1 MSNDP
6 FADALNADL
15 DADLDNSSDSDAGL
29 RMKGVAPRLDAS
41 DTHNVV
47 SLDDLSV
54 EDVHT
59 AKLGVLSLPTAEAA
73 ESEAGTH
80 TNNKV
85 TSASKKKRKRELS
98 AIRSKCAKMH
108 KRGCTP
114 GAMIKMKKVNQ
125 TNGAD
130 VKCVFL
136 HGKKGTDEQLAIPLL
151 PQFAAQWRDADFGQR
166 SWLVVST
173 QSRWMQLLI
182 KTQLRNNP
190 TLSDSRTACAH
201 LCAVVKLEFDAC
213 LHTQR
218 CVLRAKTMLGKDNTE
233 RQPRDE
239 VESGDESSGDKE
251 DVSQETAAEK
261 AQELE
266 RHTFRVDRGLT
277 ACLQVDIGGYP
288 VMCINT
294 KKHVAFAV
302 DTNLVTFISRWLVPL
317 AQKSARSL
325 YLDPFAS
332 RNKMFP
338 LEKSASKEQE
348 DSQTSDA
355 SSGFTFIQTMTP
367 DIKDK
372 VCWIPLA
379 HSWKVNA
386 LSQIGDRPVLR
397 MFVVDDGLKG
407 KKFLTMKAD
416 QYLLA
421 VTEWNVCDKSRRHR
435 IAIPSLLREQIKRTG
450 PQPSSPASGSQ
461 PSEASLEVE
470 FDSAS

>member
-114 GAMIKMKKVNQ
+114 GAIIKMNKVNQ

-136 HGKKGTDEQLAIPLL
+136 PGKKGTDEQLAIPLL

-190 TLSDSRTACAH
+190 TKSDSRTACAH
-201 LCAVVKLEFDAC
+201 LCTAVKLEFDAC

-218 CVLRAKTMLGKDNTE
+218 CLLRAKALLDKDKHGH
-233 RQPRDE
+233 QPANLE
-239 VESGDESSGDKE
+239 ESGDESSADNE
-251 DVSQETAAEK
+251 DDSQGTCAEK
-261 AQELE
+261 AKELD
-266 RHTFRVDRGLT
+266 RHQFRVRSGLT
-277 ACLQVDIGGYP
+277 PCLQIDIGGYP

-294 KKHVAFAV
+294 KKHVAVAV
-302 DTNLVTFISRWLVPL
+302 DTNVITFISKWLVPL
-317 AQKSARSL
+317 ANKSARLL
-325 YLDPFAS
+325 YMDPFAS
-332 RNKMFP
+332 RNKMYP
-338 LEKSASKEQE
+338 REKGASKEQE

-355 SSGFTFIQTMTP
+355 SSGFTFIQNMTP
-367 DIKDK
+367 NIKDK
-372 VCWIPLA
+372 VYWIPSK
-379 HSWKVNA
+379 HSWTVKAQKRVK
-386 LSQIGDRPVLR
+386 DRPFAD

-407 KKFLTMKAD
+407 EDFLTMKAD

-435 IAIPSLLREQIKRTG
+435 IAIPSLLREHIKRTG

-461 PSEASLEVE
+461 PSPASLEVE